1 VVPISRENV
10 IKALEQARQGE
21 KRKFTQ
27 SFDLSIT
34 FKGLDLKK
42 AESRINEEVMLP
54 HGIGRTQKVVF
65 FAGGELARKARDAG
79 ADLVLD
85 REDIEALQKDRKR
98 AKEVSDSYDSFVS
111 QSDFMPLIGKA
122 LGPILSPRGK
132 MPRPVPQTVDPK
144 PIIERY
150 KKTVRAR
157 MRDQPVIHVM
167 IGVESMKNEQLA
179 DNIQAVLDA
188 LEHKFEAI
196 FRQIASIQVKVTMGK
211 PSKIEV

>member
-1 VVPISRENV
+1 VPISRENV

-21 KRKFTQ
+21 KRKFIQ

-42 AESRINEEVMLP
+42 AERRINEEVTLP
-54 HGIGRTQKVVF
+54 HGIGRAQKVVF

-85 REDIEALQKDRKR
+85 REDIEAFQKDRKR

-132 MPRPVPQTVDPK
+132 MPRPVSPTVDPK

-150 KKTVRAR
+150 KKIVRVR
-157 MRDQPVIHVM
+157 MRDQPVVHVM